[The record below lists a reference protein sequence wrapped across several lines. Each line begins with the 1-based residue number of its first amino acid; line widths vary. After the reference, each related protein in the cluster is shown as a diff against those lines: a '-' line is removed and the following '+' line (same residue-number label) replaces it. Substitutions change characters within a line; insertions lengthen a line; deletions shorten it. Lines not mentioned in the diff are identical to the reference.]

1 MNAQVLGGE
10 RPDWWR
16 GWHLRWPLTRPG
28 ESRGLTSVCFITWGL
43 MVLFCS
49 HSPLTTW
56 SRLSEL
62 ETVLCIYCTHF
73 VCLYLL
79 TVNFENIALSMIANF
94 SNNKVL
100 LFVLRRTMNK
110 LVATL
115 CLMGVLAGSIQGKS
129 SKKGLCI
136 PPGTN
141 FHCGDLAAFDNV
153 RYLFSICDDDFL

>member
-1 MNAQVLGGE
+1 
-10 RPDWWR
+10 
-16 GWHLRWPLTRPG
+16 
-28 ESRGLTSVCFITWGL
+28 
-43 MVLFCS
+43 
-49 HSPLTTW
+49 
-56 SRLSEL
+56 
-62 ETVLCIYCTHF
+62 
-73 VCLYLL
+73 
-79 TVNFENIALSMIANF
+79 MIANF

-115 CLMGVLAGSIQGKS
+115 CLMGVLVGSIHGKS

-153 RYLFSICDDDFL
+153 RYLFSIYEGVFLLIHKLTFYTKELGLYKAFRT